1 MCDVVNYCYAHI
13 HACCICQ
20 FMCFCSIVA
29 VCLLFSIHYLIPGRG
44 AKYCHPCICLSSVC
58 RFLSSLHVYISQKS
72 LVQISGNFLYILPVA
87 KAWSSSDDRAI
98 CYVIPVLQMTPSFS
112 YNGTNGLELRYC
124 CFFEFFSGST
134 SQTLDSVIIFRRI
147 CQTAIPGT
155 KLVSTIAGL
164 LYNNQVMMWND
175 IDACVLCL

>member
-1 MCDVVNYCYAHI
+1 
-13 HACCICQ
+13 
-20 FMCFCSIVA
+20 
-29 VCLLFSIHYLIPGRG
+29 
-44 AKYCHPCICLSSVC
+44 
-58 RFLSSLHVYISQKS
+58 
-72 LVQISGNFLYILPVA
+72 
-87 KAWSSSDDRAI
+87 
-98 CYVIPVLQMTPSFS
+98 MTPSFS

-175 IDACVLCL
+175 IDACVLCLWWWLILQLSSHLVNRHRLKYGSRSSLRRQSILNVSMLGVFSCKSFRHYWHNSLTLWDFMLSAC